1 MGTATLGLLKSEII
15 LPVVPEYVPVVPL
28 CPISRPSR
36 PMIIGPELG
45 PLRAA
50 KLLLV
55 CQVDLCWS
63 FSELLIESFWGVPWI
78 LWPRKSQNSTIK
90 MNMSQTILTS
100 YFQNYTSKVKINVF
114 GRINFFGYLG
124 LLNWKILKRIT
135 VTFIKWK
142 FFDILTYCVM
152 MKIFD
157 WMHLKILDE
166 TDVVTWFW
174 YRLKFLSWK
183 CKSLLPIS
191 GP

>member
-1 MGTATLGLLKSEII
+1 MGTATLGLLKSEIM

-45 PLRAA
+45 PFRAA

-78 LWPRKSQNSTIK
+78 LWPRKRQNSTMKMKMRKTIK
-90 MNMSQTILTS
+90 RPLI
-100 YFQNYTSKVKINVF
+100 IVF
-114 GRINFFGYLG
+114 
-124 LLNWKILKRIT
+124 LKKGNLIQY
-135 VTFIKWK
+135 VTFIKWN

>member
-1 MGTATLGLLKSEII
+1 
-15 LPVVPEYVPVVPL
+15 
-28 CPISRPSR
+28 
-36 PMIIGPELG
+36 MIIGPELG

-78 LWPRKSQNSTIK
+78 LWPRKRQNSTIK

-174 YRLKFLSWK
+174 YKLKFLSWK
-183 CKSLLPIS
+183 CKSLEWTSS
-191 GP
+191 GC